1 MLEGHLIVKSQKGL
15 NFLQI
20 YHIPSCDSHIDL
32 FTLGLVGKG
41 RINLL
46 PFSLLVY
53 LSRHAFIIT
62 VNFYGDHHQNHTVLQ
77 FNEKQQKDLFITVHL
92 LNFSFGFDVKL
103 LIVGWHLVIFIVFK
117 RMLHCDLPKGCS
129 INGMKQ
135 LCTLWVG
142 KSLLEIKKHLNIK

>member
-32 FTLGLVGKG
+32 FTMGLVGKG

-77 FNEKQQKDLFITVHL
+77 FNEKQQKDLFITVHFWKEIEIRFIEFFL
-92 LNFSFGFDVKL
+92 WFWCKIVDSWMTFSNFYRVQKN
-103 LIVGWHLVIFIVFK
+103 VA
-117 RMLHCDLPKGCS
+117 
-129 INGMKQ
+129 
-135 LCTLWVG
+135 LW
-142 KSLLEIKKHLNIK
+142 LA

>member
-20 YHIPSCDSHIDL
+20 YYDSHIDL

-77 FNEKQQKDLFITVHL
+77 FNEKQQKDLFITVL
-92 LNFSFGFDVKL
+92 FWKE
-103 LIVGWHLVIFIVFK
+103 IEIRFIEFF
-117 RMLHCDLPKGCS
+117 
-129 INGMKQ
+129 
-135 LCTLWVG
+135 LWF
-142 KSLLEIKKHLNIK
+142 

>member
-1 MLEGHLIVKSQKGL
+1 MWIWNTMIICQNCWPLPGIKTANVNIWKSLTQVLNNIAFTRTVSRMLEGHLIVKSQKGL

-53 LSRHAFIIT
+53 LSRHAFIIA

-77 FNEKQQKDLFITVHL
+77 FNEKQEKDLFITVHFWKEIEIRFIE
-92 LNFSFGFDVKL
+92 FS
-103 LIVGWHLVIFIVFK
+103 
-117 RMLHCDLPKGCS
+117 
-129 INGMKQ
+129 
-135 LCTLWVG
+135 LWF
-142 KSLLEIKKHLNIK
+142 